1 MSEEDKILPEEIPPE
16 QPANKDSSD
25 EIISS
30 AEPVTEAE
38 QPQTTNLSSE
48 ALPAGQAGLAKEDD
62 QPLQLSSGLTGTR
75 WAREFKLNSGIT
87 KQIDFC
93 SAIIGRAVY
102 PLRKFP
108 FSLECLHDP
117 PILAGDDSRCV
128 STIGSRSSVP
138 RS

>member
-48 ALPAGQAGLAKEDD
+48 ALPAGQAGSAKEEA
-62 QPLQLSSGLTGTR
+62 QRGISRNYNETHFNFERPSFVALQRVQSEKSCIPFLSPHATSFRAKRGTLY
-75 WAREFKLNSGIT
+75 FI
-87 KQIDFC
+87 
-93 SAIIGRAVY
+93 
-102 PLRKFP
+102 
-108 FSLECLHDP
+108 
-117 PILAGDDSRCV
+117 
-128 STIGSRSSVP
+128 STR
-138 RS
+138 